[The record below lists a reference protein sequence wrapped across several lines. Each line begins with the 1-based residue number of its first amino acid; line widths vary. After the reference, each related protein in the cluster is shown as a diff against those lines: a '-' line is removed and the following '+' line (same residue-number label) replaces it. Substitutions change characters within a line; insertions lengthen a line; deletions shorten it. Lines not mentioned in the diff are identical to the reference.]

1 MVKSNGGII
10 GPDNVTT
17 GGFSGVASGVFKLG
31 EVTDLIR
38 ESKWPEVSPFIN
50 TIPNSVRLDGGGTY
64 FSRTQTAGNRRTW
77 TQSGWYKF
85 DGIDPGNAQSLVST
99 NGTNTGTNFHYTL
112 EKGGSSGGA
121 SDTLSCHGYGGDIF
135 QTTRLLRDYS
145 GWYHIVLAVDTTQ
158 GTSANRMKLYVN
170 GESVTMS
177 EQAQYPAQNFEFG
190 VNNNGIVIGLGTH
203 PGSVSGYQFTGYM
216 ANIELVDGLAYGPE
230 YFGSTNADSGIW
242 TPIPTSTI
250 SSYGTNGF
258 KLAFANASALGTDT
272 SGQSNNF
279 TANSITSIDQS
290 TDSPSNN
297 FSTLNELATSSYN
310 DLTDGSLTVTGNT
323 STNDGETF
331 SSIIMPNATGKWYW
345 EIKCINKYSDGNPK
359 LGFTQASRGFRL
371 QNGGAGYG
379 GATNPA
385 YDIMIRPDGKA
396 IINGSTSGSA
406 IIGTWGTGDTLSF
419 ALDSVNGAFYVGING
434 TWQTSGNPT
443 SGSSRTGAV
452 KTWSPTQGGSTGALD
467 GQAVCIGSFNG
478 SVSSIN
484 FGNPPY
490 ALSSAVADA
499 NGLGQFE
506 YAPPTDYF
514 SLCTNNLNVI

>member
-1 MVKSNGGII
+1 MRRSNGGII

-38 ESKWPEVSPFIN
+38 ESKWPQVSPFIN

-121 SDTLSCHGYGGDIF
+121 SDTLSCHGYSGDIF

-190 VNNNGIVIGLGTH
+190 VNNNNIVIGLGTH
-203 PGSVSGYQFTGYM
+203 PGSVSGYQFSGYM
-216 ANIELVDGLAYGPE
+216 ANIELVDGVAYGPE

-242 TPIPTSTI
+242 TPVPTSTI

-272 SGQSNNF
+272 SGQGNNF
-279 TANSITSIDQS
+279 TANSITSIDQGS
-290 TDSPSNN
+290 DSPSNN
-297 FSTLNELATSSYN
+297 FPTFNPLLPTQSAIITPAFSDGNLTSLFDN
-310 DLTDGSLTVTGNT
+310 G
-323 STNDGETF
+323 STNEFAMSTF
-331 SSIIMPNATGKWYW
+331 AVASGKWYAEFKW
-345 EIKCINKYSDGNPK
+345 VSATGTGATSVGLIRTDANFNLDPNDSGIAYKGNGQK
-359 LGFTQASRGFRL
+359 NIGGSSSSYGASY
-371 QNGGAGYG
+371 GAG
-379 GATNPA
+379 N
-385 YDIMIRPDGKA
+385 
-396 IINGSTSGSA
+396 
-406 IIGTWGTGDTLSF
+406 IIGV
-419 ALDSVNGAFYVGING
+419 ALNMDDNQVTFYKDGAS
-434 TWQTSGNPT
+434 Q
-443 SGSSRTGAV
+443 GAISITADLTYYIFCSDYNN
-452 KTWSPTQGGSTGALD
+452 KT
-467 GQAVCIGSFNG
+467 
-478 SVSSIN
+478 VSAN

-490 ALSSAVADA
+490 ALTSAVADA
-499 NGLGQFE
+499 NGFGQFE
-506 YAPPTDYF
+506 YAPPTGYF
-514 SLCTNNLNVI
+514 SLCTNNLNILE